1 MLVKYLSSD
10 REETEEEA
18 SQCQKN
24 IRSKQ
29 IQIHNCINMSV
40 CVFVWMCVC
49 VQCNAIVK

>member
-10 REETEEEA
+10 REETKEEA

-29 IQIHNCINMSV
+29 IQIQIHNCINMSV
-40 CVFVWMCVC
+40 CVFVWVCVC
-49 VQCNAIVK
+49 TM